1 MTLTVST
8 DLSVTTAPGREE
20 EKLEDKK
27 KALRKSF
34 EKGDPKTF
42 GVSQVVIGLLI
53 ISYSLP
59 LLSAETTMIIKFSVP
74 WWSGLMFVISGAVAI
89 AVEKKASTKTLS
101 VCLAVSVV
109 AIIISVIA
117 LVLYYIDIAHQM
129 TIKCDDELNQL
140 CIHQYYA
147 TRFSK
152 GVKIII
158 SMIILVQTGM
168 SCAFTFML
176 YNHRKNF
183 TGYLTVNE

>member
-42 GVSQVVIGLLI
+42 G
-53 ISYSLP
+53 
-59 LLSAETTMIIKFSVP
+59 
-74 WWSGLMFVISGAVAI
+74 FVISGAVAI